1 MRPDGVFDV
10 TGTDKKARRP
20 DTSCSLYLAGL
31 YRQTIIMTQQQEIDI
46 EEGLKSYSNC
56 CNCERGRELLQRKQ

>member
-10 TGTDKKARRP
+10 TGTDKKGARRR

-31 YRQTIIMTQQQEIDI
+31 YRQTIIMTQQQEIDL
-46 EEGLKSYSNC
+46 EEGL
-56 CNCERGRELLQRKQ
+56 